1 MRYSVYMLEWILLEG
16 GKGGAGVIGSAA
28 ETDKTKQTETADYVS
43 PLSEERARKWKR
55 GAEWFS
61 LGSSERPSWTVDLH
75 HFWP

>member
-1 MRYSVYMLEWILLEG
+1 MLEWILLEEV
-16 GKGGAGVIGSAA
+16 KGGAGVMGFVA
-28 ETDKTKQTETADYVS
+28 EIEKTKQTETADYVS

-61 LGSSERPSWTVDLH
+61 LGSFESLSWTVDLH